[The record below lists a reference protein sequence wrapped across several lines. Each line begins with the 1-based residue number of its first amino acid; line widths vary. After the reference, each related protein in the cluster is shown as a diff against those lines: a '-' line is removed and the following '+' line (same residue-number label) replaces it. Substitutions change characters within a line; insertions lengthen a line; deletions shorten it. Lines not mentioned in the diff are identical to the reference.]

1 MATIDH
7 LILAVNDL
15 DASARF
21 YAEVLGFA
29 FERRD
34 GPFAVVRVSP
44 DFILQLAPSG
54 TEGGAHLAFE
64 MAPAEFDAAFARIKE
79 RGIGYGSAFNN
90 VGSNTGPGWELGAH
104 GMGASIYFLDPNKHL
119 FEIRTPR
126 ESGDVGGV
134 LPDP

>member
-34 GPFAVVRVSP
+34 GPFAVVRVS
-44 DFILQLAPSG
+44 
-54 TEGGAHLAFE
+54 
-64 MAPAEFDAAFARIKE
+64 PAEFDAAFARIKE